1 MSQRILMVAH
11 GLKWREQRAIPLLMA
26 KGCEIDWR
34 CPAVGDALP
43 GDMRG
48 HAGMVVLGGTQN
60 VEDAADPKHGYLVE
74 ELRAI
79 ERCLAVGRPFL
90 GICLGAQMLA
100 ATLGARVA
108 RHPEGHAEIGY
119 RSLRATIAG
128 SEIIPDGLH
137 VYHWHYQGFDLPR
150 GAQLLAE
157 GDTFRHQAYR
167 YGRCAYGIQFH
178 AEATPEMIA
187 GWTKDAESSLTVP
200 GAHSRERQLA
210 DMARHDAP
218 LAAWIDRFLSDW
230 LEQGET
236 RIAAKECAEIER
248 N

>member
-1 MSQRILMVAH
+1 MSRRILMVAH
-11 GLKWREQRAIPLLMA
+11 TLKWREQRTIPLLEA

-34 CPAVGDALP
+34 CPALGDALP
-43 GDMRG
+43 TDMRD
-48 HAGMVVLGGTQN
+48 HVGMIVLGGLQN

-79 ERCLAVGRPFL
+79 ERCLCAARPFL

-108 RHPEGHAEIGY
+108 RHPEGQAEIGY
-119 RSLRATIAG
+119 RALRATPAG

-167 YGRCAYGIQFH
+167 YGRCAFGIQFH
-178 AEATPEMIA
+178 AEATAEMIA
-187 GWTKDAESSLTVP
+187 GWTREAESSLNVP
-200 GAHSRERQLA
+200 GAHPRERQLA
-210 DMARHDAP
+210 DMVRHDAP
-218 LAAWIDRFLSDW
+218 LAAWLDRFLSFW
-230 LEQGET
+230 LEQRESRT
-236 RIAAKECAEIER
+236 SANKYVQIEG